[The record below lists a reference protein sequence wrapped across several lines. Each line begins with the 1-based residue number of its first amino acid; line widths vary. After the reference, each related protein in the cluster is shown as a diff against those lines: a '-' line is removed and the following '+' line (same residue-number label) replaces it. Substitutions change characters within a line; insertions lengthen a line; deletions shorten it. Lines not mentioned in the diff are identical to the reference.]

1 MAMMEM
7 EQVKEAALKYD
18 KPTLARLAQ
27 SGQLSPTLAVMAG
40 MMRDRIVQ
48 SEMKPPQ
55 QTVAQEVMQPMG
67 QRMGLA
73 AAAQPQQPRPQGQGL
88 NQVPVP
94 PQMFDRQGMAGG
106 GIVAFQAGGDPR
118 ARVRASTPSR
128 ATIDP
133 RAKPG
138 SVSPSAVRQARILMQ
153 SRPGLSLT
161 GALKVLGFPVAAA
174 TTGYELTQGL
184 MATDKGGITDIAPTP
199 GYDYGAETMAGGRP
213 EIPVE
218 SVGTREQSPGFTD
231 YLRAVGLA
239 PREQAMDPATGKFV
253 DVPAKPIFESATP
266 GLAGVKD
273 QTDVEKRIA
282 AAEAGVGPD
291 VERNSERAA
300 VAEARRQDLL
310 KQAAE
315 AETKK
320 AEAPKVQA
328 GPTKEAAAKE
338 EGKKTFNDYLT
349 EVQRGMGTSKVGD
362 DTREEIRKDRAARK
376 KEEQNAMWMGL
387 VEAGLGIMGGESPY
401 AAVNIGKGAT
411 NALKSYADRLREQK
425 KLDRED
431 RRILLDLEKAERAEL
446 RDNYR
451 LASESYNKAL
461 DRISAEERTRIAA
474 DATRFAAQ
482 SSADVARQ
490 AYSMMKPASAL
501 GEERQRIA
509 LAQEQIRNLPI
520 TNPDYRKSTEAQK
533 KQMQDNIYL
542 QLGID
547 PVTKKFMYGQAGQ
560 MPGLNLGAWGQLTTV
575 PGAR

>member
-1 MAMMEM
+1 MAMPEM
-7 EQVKEAALKYD
+7 EAVKDAALKYD
-18 KPTLARLAQ
+18 NKTLVRMAQ
-27 SGQLSPTLAVMAG
+27 LGMISSALAVLAG
-40 MMRDRIVQ
+40 MRRNRIAD
-48 SEMKPPQ
+48 SNKKMPEK
-55 QTVAQEVMQPMG
+55 TVAEDIMGIEGFSDPTMAQQPVMQRAG
-67 QRMGLA
+67 GLTRI
-73 AAAQPQQPRPQGQGL
+73 PIRD
-88 NQVPVP
+88 N
-94 PQMFDRQGMAGG
+94 MYEMAGG

-174 TTGYELTQGL
+174 TTGYGLTQGL

-291 VERNSERAA
+291 VERNSERADD
-300 VAEARRQDLL
+300 AEARRQDLL

-315 AETKK
+315 DETKK
-320 AEAPKVQA
+320 TEERKVQA
-328 GPTKEAAAKE
+328 GPTKEAAAKK

-362 DTREEIRKDRAARK
+362 DTREEIKKDRAARK
-376 KEEQNAMWMGL
+376 EEQQNAMWMSL

-401 AAVNIGKGAT
+401 AFVNIGKGAT

-431 RRILLDLEKAERAEL
+431 RKILLDLEKAERAEL

-451 LASESYNKAL
+451 LASESYQKAL
-461 DRISAEERTRIAA
+461 DRMSAENRSEISARASMYAA
-474 DATRFAAQ
+474 DQSVKAAGMLRP
-482 SSADVARQ
+482 SAAITGNINV
-490 AYSMMKPASAL
+490 
-501 GEERQRIA
+501 I
-509 LAQEQIRNLPI
+509 QEVN
-520 TNPDYRKSTEAQK
+520 K
-533 KQMQDNIYL
+533 
-542 QLGID
+542 QLGVDRKYQKLLKDD
-547 PVTKKFMYGQAGQ
+547 PAAAAVYKQQKITEMQNSIPGLSGQ

>member
-7 EQVKEAALKYD
+7 EQVKSAALKYD
-18 KPTLARLAQ
+18 KPTLARLVQ
-27 SGQLSPTLAVMAG
+27 TGQLSPTIAVMAG

-48 SEMKPPQ
+48 SEMKPPSPP
-55 QTVAQEVMQPMG
+55 TVAQEVMQPMG

-73 AAAQPQQPRPQGQGL
+73 AAAQPQAPQQPRPQGQGL

-94 PQMFDRQGMAGG
+94 PQMFARQGMAGG
-106 GIVAFQAGGDPR
+106 GIVAFQKGGGSRLDPR
-118 ARVRASTPSR
+118 IPA
-128 ATIDP
+128 
-133 RAKPG
+133 
-138 SVSPSAVRQARILMQ
+138 LMQ
-153 SRPGLSLT
+153 ANPGMTVSQAIKLLSRVGGATFGAGL
-161 GALKVLGFPVAAA
+161 VATDA
-174 TTGYELTQGL
+174 L
-184 MATDKGGITDIAPTP
+184 MATDKGGLTNIAPTP
-199 GYDYGAETMAGGRP
+199 GYDYGAETMTGGRP

-239 PREQAMDPATGKFV
+239 PKEQVMDPATGKFV

-291 VERNSERAA
+291 VERNSERAD

-315 AETKK
+315 AETKE
-320 AEAPKVQA
+320 AEERKVQA
-328 GPTKEAAAKE
+328 GPTKEAADKKE
-338 EGKKTFNDYLT
+338 DKKTFNDYLR
-349 EVQRGMGTSKVGD
+349 EVQQGMGTSKVGD
-362 DTREEIRKDRAARK
+362 DTREEIKKDRAARK
-376 KEEQNAMWMGL
+376 KEEQNAMWMGI

-411 NALKSYADRLREQK
+411 NALKSYAARLREQK

-431 RRILLDLEKAERAEL
+431 RKILLDLEKAERAEL

-451 LASESYNKAL
+451 LASESFNKAL
-461 DRISAEERTRIAA
+461 DRMSAEERTRI
-474 DATRFAAQ
+474 
-482 SSADVARQ
+482 SA
-490 AYSMMKPASAL
+490 
-501 GEERQRIA
+501 
-509 LAQEQIRNLPI
+509 
-520 TNPDYRKSTEAQK
+520 EAQK
-533 KQMQDNIYL
+533 YQADKSVEAAGILRPSQAITSMTKVIEQVDSYL
-542 QLGID
+542 ITDSQYRDLKKTNPAAAKAYRQQLID
-547 PVTKKFMYGQAGQ
+547 SRSAEVGLSGQ

>member
-1 MAMMEM
+1 
-7 EQVKEAALKYD
+7 
-18 KPTLARLAQ
+18 
-27 SGQLSPTLAVMAG
+27 
-40 MMRDRIVQ
+40 
-48 SEMKPPQ
+48 
-55 QTVAQEVMQPMG
+55 
-67 QRMGLA
+67 
-73 AAAQPQQPRPQGQGL
+73 
-88 NQVPVP
+88 
-94 PQMFDRQGMAGG
+94 
-106 GIVAFQAGGDPR
+106 
-118 ARVRASTPSR
+118 
-128 ATIDP
+128 
-133 RAKPG
+133 
-138 SVSPSAVRQARILMQ
+138 
-153 SRPGLSLT
+153 
-161 GALKVLGFPVAAA
+161 
-174 TTGYELTQGL
+174 
-184 MATDKGGITDIAPTP
+184 
-199 GYDYGAETMAGGRP
+199 
-213 EIPVE
+213 
-218 SVGTREQSPGFTD
+218 
-231 YLRAVGLA
+231 
-239 PREQAMDPATGKFV
+239 MDPATGKFV

-291 VERNSERAA
+291 VERNSERADD
-300 VAEARRQDLL
+300 AEARRQDLL
-310 KQAAE
+310 KQFAE
-315 AETKK
+315 DEAKK
-320 AEAPKVQA
+320 AEERKAQA
-328 GPTKEAAAKE
+328 EEKPPADKKE
-338 EGKKTFNDYLT
+338 EGKKEDKKTFNDYLR
-349 EVQRGMGTSKVGD
+349 EVQQGMGTSKVGD

-461 DRISAEERTRIAA
+461 DRISAEERTRITA

-482 SSADVARQ
+482 SSADVAKQ

-501 GEERQRIA
+501 GEERQRLDLA
-509 LAQEQIRNLPI
+509 LQQIRDLPI
-520 TNPDYRKSTEAQK
+520 TDPNYRKYTEAQK
-533 KQMQDNIYL
+533 KQKQDNIYL

>member
-7 EQVKEAALKYD
+7 EQVKSAALKYD
-18 KPTLARLAQ
+18 KPTLARLVQ
-27 SGQLSPTLAVMAG
+27 TGQLSPTIAVMAG

-48 SEMKPPQ
+48 SEMKPPSPP
-55 QTVAQEVMQPMG
+55 TVAQEVMQPMG

-291 VERNSERAA
+291 VERNSERADD
-300 VAEARRQDLL
+300 AEARRQDLL

-315 AETKK
+315 DEAKK
-320 AEAPKVQA
+320 AEERKAQA
-328 GPTKEAAAKE
+328 AEKPPADKKED
-338 EGKKTFNDYLT
+338 KKTFNDYLR
-349 EVQRGMGTSKVGD
+349 EVQQGMGASKVGD
-362 DTREEIRKDRAARK
+362 DTREEIKKDRAARK
-376 KEEQNAMWMGL
+376 KEEQNAMWMGI

-411 NALKSYADRLREQK
+411 NALKSYAARLREQK

-431 RRILLDLEKAERAEL
+431 RKILLDLEKAERAEL

-451 LASESYNKAL
+451 LASESYQKAL
-461 DRISAEERTRIAA
+461 DRMSAEKRSEISAKASMYAA
-474 DATRFAAQ
+474 DKSVEAA
-482 SSADVARQ
+482 SMLRPGQ
-490 AYSMMKPASAL
+490 AITSRAKVIEQVDSYLITDSQYRDLKKTNPAAAKAY
-501 GEERQRIA
+501 RQR
-509 LAQEQIRNLPI
+509 L
-520 TNPDYRKSTEAQK
+520 
-533 KQMQDNIYL
+533 
-542 QLGID
+542 ID
-547 PVTKKFMYGQAGQ
+547 SRSAEVGLSGQ

>member
-18 KPTLARLAQ
+18 KPTLGRMVQ
-27 SGQLSPTLAVMAG
+27 MGQISPTLAVMAG

-73 AAAQPQQPRPQGQGL
+73 AAAQPQAPQQPRPQGQGL

-94 PQMFDRQGMAGG
+94 PQMFARQGMANG

-174 TTGYELTQGL
+174 TTGYGLTQGL

-291 VERNSERAA
+291 VERNSERAD

-315 AETKK
+315 AETKE
-320 AEAPKVQA
+320 AEERKVQA
-328 GPTKEAAAKE
+328 GPTKEAADKKE
-338 EGKKTFNDYLT
+338 DKKTFNDYLR
-349 EVQRGMGTSKVGD
+349 EVQQGMGTSKVGD
-362 DTREEIRKDRAARK
+362 DTREEIKKDRAARK
-376 KEEQNAMWMGL
+376 KEEQNAMWMGI

-411 NALKSYADRLREQK
+411 NALKSYAARLREQK

-431 RRILLDLEKAERAEL
+431 RKILLDLEKAERAEL

-451 LASESYNKAL
+451 LASESFNKAL
-461 DRISAEERTRIAA
+461 DRMSAEERTRI
-474 DATRFAAQ
+474 
-482 SSADVARQ
+482 SA
-490 AYSMMKPASAL
+490 
-501 GEERQRIA
+501 
-509 LAQEQIRNLPI
+509 
-520 TNPDYRKSTEAQK
+520 EAQK
-533 KQMQDNIYL
+533 YQADKSVEAAGILRPSQAITSMTKVIEQVDSYL
-542 QLGID
+542 ITDSQYRDLKKTNPAAAQAYRQRLINSRSAEVGLG
-547 PVTKKFMYGQAGQ
+547 GQ

-575 PGAR
+575 PGAK